1 MSVFVDNG
9 YRTRLGVSFYDR
21 VAELGNLE
29 ELTGSYRLV
38 VVYGPRNV
46 GKSELVYYWGRRRH
60 RHRFVAV
67 QSDLLRASERVEGVA
82 RYLVAPGDEIRE
94 SILEALRSRLRDL
107 GLLGLVYAA
116 YDVIH
121 SLLGETIFF
130 IDEFHLL
137 PRYSGRRAGLEEALV
152 DLEALAHSLA
162 KAEEPRLR
170 VVLAVSE
177 GFFASQE
184 ALTRLHGYSTEYLL
198 VEHMDKESYRAL
210 YTEYAEGK
218 GCSTD
223 FATIYGVT
231 GGAPGYLAE
240 LCSSQQA
247 VERLIERSESLLE
260 WSLAEAREALGLG
273 AREAI
278 ELSYRLLGGELV
290 SPLEQPKL
298 HRLGQLLVLHNIAY
312 PAPGTNG
319 TRYRPQL
326 PIYRVILE
334 IAAEEKQATLLGIST
349 KKALRRAREQVET
362 NKA

>member
-1 MSVFVDNG
+1 MGVFVDHG

-21 VAELGNLE
+21 VAELGDLE
-29 ELTGSYRLV
+29 GLTGSYRLV

-60 RHRFVAV
+60 GHRFVAV
-67 QSDLLRASERVEGVA
+67 QSDLLRASERVESVA

-94 SILEALRSRLRDL
+94 SILEALRARLRDL

-116 YDVIH
+116 YDAVR
-121 SLLGETIFF
+121 SLLGETILF

-137 PRYSGRRAGLEEALV
+137 PRYAGRRAGLEEALV

-170 VVLAVSE
+170 VVLALSE

-184 ALTRLHGYSTEYLL
+184 AHTRLHGYSTEYLL
-198 VEHMDKESYRAL
+198 VEHMDWESYRAL
-210 YTEYAEGK
+210 YTEYAEIK

-223 FATIYGVT
+223 FTTIYGVA

-247 VERLIERSESLLE
+247 VKRLVERSKNLLE

-278 ELSYRLLGGELV
+278 ELSYRLLDGEPV
-290 SPLEQPKL
+290 APLEQPKL

-312 PAPGTNG
+312 PAQETSGI
-319 TRYRPQL
+319 RYKPQL
-326 PIYRVILE
+326 PIYRVLLE
-334 IAAEEKQATLLGIST
+334 TAIEEKQATLLGISAE
-349 KKALRRAREQVET
+349 KALRRAR
-362 NKA
+362 